1 MHAKQHPVYVDKHKL
16 ESAVFVAAIEDV
28 ALREVLVVN
37 AFLVECQCEAGKRFE
52 HRARVAHF
60 VFPSANNVSFP
71 VAAHVVAAAEQTD
84 GALLD
89 VGYGLWVPIPSL
101 RASSRCHTTGAFAF
115 PEEGVGNAVCQ
126 RRNSEFLHRKVDA
139 ADSGAVDAV
148 ASLKNLCAAHGYC
161 LRD

>member
-1 MHAKQHPVYVDKHKL
+1 M
-16 ESAVFVAAIEDV
+16 
-28 ALREVLVVN
+28 
-37 AFLVECQCEAGKRFE
+37 ECQCEAGKRFE

-71 VAAHVVAAAEQTD
+71 VAAHVVAAVEQTA

-89 VGYGLWVPIPSL
+89 VGYGLRSADTELAERHRVVIRPA
-101 RASSRCHTTGAFAF
+101 RFAF

-139 ADSGAVDAV
+139 ADGGAVNAV